1 VSRARTDGAVAVL
14 DRRGLYMLPTRHGLL
29 FAIFLFVLLL
39 AGINYENGLV
49 YALTFWLASMAMV
62 SMLYTH
68 RNVAGLRI
76 AVAGAAPVFAG
87 EPARFTI
94 SLQNDTAGPRRHLVV
109 AQKKREF
116 GWVDIAPFG
125 QGLIEIE
132 TPTSRRGYVAVP
144 EFSVSSQQ
152 PLGLLFTWSRKI
164 RLGSKLLVYPAP
176 GPRRPIVGAADQE
189 RRRESGHRAEGDDFI
204 GVRAF
209 QHGDSPR
216 QVDWKAVA
224 RGQGMQTKRFGG
236 GSCSLVWLD
245 WDSLEG
251 LDTEA
256 RLSQLTR
263 WILDADGA
271 GWIYGLR
278 LPGTSIAPSGG
289 EAHRH
294 RCLEALALF
303 QG

>member
-1 VSRARTDGAVAVL
+1 
-14 DRRGLYMLPTRHGLL
+14 MLPTRHGLL
-29 FAIFLFVLLL
+29 FAAFVFVLLL

-49 YALTFWLASMAMV
+49 YALTFWLAGMAMV

-68 RNVAGLRI
+68 RNLAGLRVT
-76 AVAGAAPVFAG
+76 VAGAVPVFAG

-94 SLQNDTAGPRRHLVV
+94 SLQNETAGPRRHVVV
-109 AQKKREF
+109 AQKRREL

-125 QGLIEIE
+125 QGLIDIE
-132 TPTSRRGYVAVP
+132 TPTRRRGYLSVP
-144 EFSVSSQQ
+144 EFVVSSQQ
-152 PLGLLFTWSRKI
+152 PLGLLRTWSRKI
-164 RLGSKLLVYPAP
+164 RLNRKLLVYPQP

-189 RRRESGHRAEGDDFI
+189 RRLESGHRGEGDDFI
-204 GVRAF
+204 GVRTY

-236 GSCSLVWLD
+236 SHRSLVWLD

-251 LDTEA
+251 LGTED
-256 RLSQLTR
+256 RLRQLTR

-278 LPGTSIAPSGG
+278 LPGTRIAPSGG

-303 QG
+303 EG